1 MANRANRFAVL
12 GEDLEEEEDEEDG
25 DAERG
30 VEKIAAVVVPK
41 APPPR
46 RRAPAN
52 RHGLVLVGIIVIA
65 SVVRG
70 QISIAISPRHN
81 AAFRPQNMSC
91 VQFSAERRYVITNG
105 KQLPLRRGIQP
116 MVLQGVFHGR
126 CYSCKCLGH
135 SQKWCPIRRC
145 KICGEFGHS
154 DAVCAA
160 NRASF
165 C

>member
-1 MANRANRFAVL
+1 MASRANRFAIL
-12 GEDLEEEEDEEDG
+12 GEDLEEEEEDEDG
-25 DAERG
+25 GAESE
-30 VEKIAAVVVPK
+30 VEKTAAAVV
-41 APPPR
+41 PP

-70 QISIAISPRHN
+70 QISIAISPRRHN
-81 AAFRPQNMSC
+81 ATFRPQNTSC
-91 VQFSAERRYVITNG
+91 VHFSPERRYVITNG
-105 KQLPLRRGIQP
+105 KQPPLRRGLQP
-116 MVLQGVFHGR
+116 QMVLQGVFHGR

-145 KICGEFGHS
+145 KICYQFGHS

-160 NRASF
+160 SHASL
-165 C
+165 